1 MVRIFKSNE
10 NDLTKYLAKNVLSYV
25 NKKYICVRCNKKT
38 KQNKTPC
45 QAVYN
50 KLGIS
55 YFQQELMSLNK
66 SEIALISLRLLLKKL
81 VIMSKGQ
88 LLKIGGAICQF
99 VILQLM

>member
-38 KQNKTPC
+38 KQNETPC

-55 YFQQELMSLNK
+55 YVQQELMSLNK
-66 SEIALISLRLLLKKL
+66 SEIALISLRLLFKKL